1 MRFQPMVRT
10 RLLPAAATLLAVLG
24 LIATLLQR
32 QPAAAQTQGEP
43 AGNYTVAFDTESIPT
58 DLANGAMLAGRW
70 RIGFGADGAYQAER
84 LDLGVLVD
92 GSWSVDGDTV
102 TITDKSGIA
111 ACSNA
116 ALASAGQGDVSTGTY
131 TWALANGR
139 LTLTPKDDGC
149 ALRRVLLSR
158 KELTTYVP
166 CSTVVA
172 PTGTEATPVADKG
185 GVIGALPPSANTRQG
200 KSDKAD
206 VEKAID
212 ELLGQM
218 TSCWA
223 TGDPERFLPLLGSDF
238 RASFTSGS
246 AEDQS
251 SAKNQ
256 LDLAMGVPITWER
269 AGDVTLTDDT
279 HASAVVRTTAA
290 DQEEFV
296 RYNFVLEDGHWLWD
310 GQAG

>member
-1 MRFQPMVRT
+1 M
-10 RLLPAAATLLAVLG
+10 AATLLAVLG
-24 LIATLLQR
+24 LVGTLVQP
-32 QPAAAQTQGEP
+32 QPAAAQAQADP
-43 AGNYTVAFDTESIPT
+43 AGNYTVAFDAQSIPT
-58 DLANGAMLAGRW
+58 DLANGAILAGRW
-70 RIGFGADGAYQAER
+70 RLGFETDGTYQAER
-84 LDLGVLVD
+84 LDLGVLVN
-92 GSWSVDGDTV
+92 GTWSVDGDTI
-102 TITDKSGIA
+102 TITDQNGIA
-111 ACSNA
+111 SCTNA
-116 ALASAGQGDVSTGTY
+116 ALESADEGDVSAGTY
-131 TWALANGR
+131 TWALTGGR
-139 LTLTPKDDGC
+139 LTLTPKEDGC
-149 ALRRVLLSR
+149 ALRRILLSQ

-166 CSTVVA
+166 CTTVVA
-172 PTGTEATPVADKG
+172 PTGSEATPVGDGG
-185 GVIGALPPSANTRQG
+185 GVIGSLPPAANAPQG
-200 KSDKAD
+200 KSDKAE

-223 TGDPERFLPLLGSDF
+223 TGDPERFLPLLSSNF
-238 RASFTSGS
+238 RASFAGGT
-246 AEDQS
+246 AQDQA